1 MKKQNKKTTKKN
13 NRYNGY
19 NAYGQRC
26 EVRTVKLDSENA
38 LEQCLKIME
47 KVEIAQSEGRRLE
60 YTLDWSAMPKEEVI
74 RVRME
79 LDRIAK
85 LRSFCVRA
93 CHTSH

>member
-1 MKKQNKKTTKKN
+1 MRKQNKKTTKKN

-26 EVRTVKLDSENA
+26 EVRTVKLDRENA

-47 KVEIAQSEGRRLE
+47 KVEIAQAEGRRLE
-60 YTLDWSAMPKEEVI
+60 YTLDWSAMPQEEVV

-85 LRSFCVRA
+85 LRSFCVGSRR
-93 CHTSH
+93 TSY